1 MDQTIAHLLQT
12 CGRVAEAWSWLRR
25 YIFCHLLPPESVSD
39 QQFLGLTFPK
49 AGNRENEVVWMVGS
63 YVEYVTREAVIKGRV
78 VKAEEL
84 KGYLGQKLVS
94 HSMKRLTPLNLP
106 GL

>member
-1 MDQTIAHLLQT
+1 
-12 CGRVAEAWSWLRR
+12 
-25 YIFCHLLPPESVSD
+25 
-39 QQFLGLTFPK
+39 
-49 AGNRENEVVWMVGS
+49 MVGS